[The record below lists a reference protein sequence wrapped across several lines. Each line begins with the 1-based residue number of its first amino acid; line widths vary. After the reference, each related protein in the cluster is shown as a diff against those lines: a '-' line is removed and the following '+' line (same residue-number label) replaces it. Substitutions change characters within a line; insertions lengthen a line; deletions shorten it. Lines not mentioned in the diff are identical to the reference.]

1 MNRILSPLVVSF
13 LGLLWGAATGL
24 GWFWV
29 RADCL
34 VKVALAQARAAPK
47 ATEKSKGWDF
57 WTVEI
62 DNLTS
67 ELKEEK
73 ARVKNEEEQLDVRTA
88 RITSD
93 RQELENVRSELNSMH
108 KQISDKIIEIQAVDA
123 KNLRTLAQTYANI
136 SPHGVVAI
144 LREMDD
150 TTAVKILSLMKPDM
164 VGPIF
169 EEMAKSDSPVIDAYR
184 AARLSER
191 LRLVKEDKAS
201 PTQ

>member
-1 MNRILSPLVVSF
+1 MSRILSPLVVCV

-34 VKVALAQARAAPK
+34 VKVALVQARLAPK

-67 ELKEEK
+67 ELKDEK
-73 ARVKNEEEQLDVRTA
+73 ARVKSEEEQLEVRSA

-93 RQELENVRSELNSMH
+93 RQELENVRTELNTMH
-108 KQISDKIIEIQAVDA
+108 KQISDKIVEIQAVEA
-123 KNLRTLAQTYANI
+123 KNLRTLAQTYTNI

-144 LREMDD
+144 IREMDD
-150 TTAVKILSLMKPDM
+150 TTAVKILSLMKPDV

-191 LRLVKEDKAS
+191 LRLVKEQKTAQ
-201 PTQ
+201 TQ

>member
-1 MNRILSPLVVSF
+1 MNRILSPLVVSV

-34 VKVALAQARAAPK
+34 VKVALAQARATPK

-57 WTVEI
+57 WTAEI

-88 RITSD
+88 RIASD

-108 KQISDKIIEIQAVDA
+108 KQISDKIIEIQAVEA
-123 KNLRTLAQTYANI
+123 KNLRTLAQTYTNI

-144 LREMDD
+144 IREMDD
-150 TTAVKILSLMKPDM
+150 TTAVKILSLMKPDV

-191 LRLVKEDKAS
+191 LRLVKEQKVS

>member
-1 MNRILSPLVVSF
+1 MNRILSPLVVSV

-47 ATEKSKGWDF
+47 ANEKSKSWDF

-67 ELKEEK
+67 ELKDEK

-88 RITSD
+88 RIASD
-93 RQELENVRSELNSMH
+93 RQELENVRTELNSMH
-108 KQISDKIIEIQAVDA
+108 KQISDKIIEIQAVEA

-136 SPHGVVAI
+136 SPKGVVAI
-144 LREMDD
+144 IREMDD
-150 TTAVKILSLMKPDM
+150 TTAVKILSLMKPDT

-191 LRLVKEDKAS
+191 LRLVKDQKAS

>member
-1 MNRILSPLVVSF
+1 MNRILSPLVVSV

-62 DNLTS
+62 DNLSS
-67 ELKEEK
+67 ELKDEK
-73 ARVKNEEEQLDVRTA
+73 ARVKKEEEQLDVRTA

-93 RQELENVRSELNSMH
+93 RQELENVRSELNTMH
-108 KQISDKIIEIQAVDA
+108 KQISDKIIEIQAVEA
-123 KNLRTLAQTYANI
+123 KNLRTLAQTYTNI

-144 LREMDD
+144 IREMDD
-150 TTAVKILSLMKPDM
+150 TTAVKILSLMKPDV

-191 LRLVKEDKAS
+191 LRLVKEQKVS

>member
-1 MNRILSPLVVSF
+1 MNRILSPLVVTI

-24 GWFWV
+24 GWFWA

-34 VKVALAQARAAPK
+34 VKVAVAQARAVPK
-47 ATEKSKGWDF
+47 ATERSKGWDF

-62 DNLTS
+62 DNLRS
-67 ELKEEK
+67 ELKDEK
-73 ARVKNEEEQLDVRTA
+73 ARVKNEEEQLEVRSARTA
-88 RITSD
+88 SD
-93 RQELENVRSELNSMH
+93 RQELENVRTELNTMH
-108 KQISDKIIEIQAVDA
+108 KQISDKIVEIQAVEA
-123 KNLRTLAQTYANI
+123 KNLRTLAQTYTNI

-144 LREMDD
+144 IREMDD
-150 TTAVKILSLMKPDM
+150 TTAVKILSLMKPDV

-191 LRLVKEDKAS
+191 LRLVKEQKAG

>member
-1 MNRILSPLVVSF
+1 MSRILSPLVVSV

-34 VKVALAQARAAPK
+34 VKVAVAQARSAPK

-67 ELKEEK
+67 ELKDEK

-88 RITSD
+88 RVASD

-108 KQISDKIIEIQAVDA
+108 KQISDKIVEIQAVEA
-123 KNLRTLAQTYANI
+123 KNLRTLAQTYTNI

-144 LREMDD
+144 IREMDD
-150 TTAVKILSLMKPDM
+150 TTAVKILSLMKPDV

-191 LRLVKEDKAS
+191 LRLVKEQKTAQ
-201 PTQ
+201 TQ